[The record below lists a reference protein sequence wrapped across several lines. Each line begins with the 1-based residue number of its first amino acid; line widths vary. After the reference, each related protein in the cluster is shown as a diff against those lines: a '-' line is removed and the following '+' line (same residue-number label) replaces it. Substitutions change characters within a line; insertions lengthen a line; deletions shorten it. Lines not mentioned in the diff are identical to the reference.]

1 MLEQARAAFDQALS
15 LAQGWL
21 LSPAAWTQF
30 GLLIGAYG
38 LSVLANRIIMPRLR
52 QILTPD
58 ESSLSVLSKARR
70 FLLLFT
76 PLLLPL
82 IAYALTAA
90 GEQVTRSLF
99 GSGDVIAFGK
109 RVFLF
114 LAARI
119 LVKQIVT
126 DPFLKLLGRFILIPI
141 AALYAVGLL
150 GVINTALINSVISLG
165 NISFSAMS
173 LLRGAI
179 AGSLLFWLGSWS
191 NSQSSTYIEKQPMR
205 PAIRQLSIKAI
216 EFSIFGLAFLLLM
229 NIMGINLA
237 SLAVIGGAVGVGL
250 GFGLQKIASNFISG
264 VILLVE
270 GQTTVGDLV
279 RMNGGET
286 GKVVKMTARATVLA
300 AEDGSWI
307 IVPNEDFITTRVVNY
322 SDAGTVHRYEAA
334 FRVAYGADIN
344 LIPALIKSAI
354 ATHPAV
360 LAAPNGPDCEL
371 RAFGPDGIEFAAEF
385 WVDGALDG
393 KKYISDVLF
402 LIWNALQANNIA
414 MPKPGA

>member
-1 MLEQARAAFDQALS
+1 MLEQARTALDRAFA

-30 GLLIGAYG
+30 GLLIAAYA
-38 LSVLANRIIMPRLR
+38 LSVLANRMIVPRLTR
-52 QILTPD
+52 LLTPATD
-58 ESSLSVLSKARR
+58 SQSLLSKARR
-70 FLLLFT
+70 FLLLFS

-82 IAYALTAA
+82 IAYGLTAA

-99 GSGDVIAFGK
+99 GAGDVIAFGK

-119 LVKQIVT
+119 LVKQIIS
-126 DPFLKLLGRFILIPI
+126 DPFLNLLGRFILIPI

-150 GVINTALINSVISLG
+150 DVISLALTNSVISLG

-173 LLRGAI
+173 LLRGLI

-191 NSQSSTYIEKQPMR
+191 NGQSSTYIEKQPLR
-205 PAIRQLSIKAI
+205 PALRQLSIKAI
-216 EFSIFGLAFLLLM
+216 EFSIFGVAFLLLM

-334 FRVAYGADIN
+334 FCVAYGTDIN
-344 LIPALIKSAI
+344 QIPGLINAAI

-360 LAAPNGPDCEL
+360 LTAPNGPDCEL
-371 RAFGPDGIEFAAEF
+371 RAFGPEGIAFAAEF

-402 LIWNALQANNIA
+402 LIWNTLQAQNIA

>member
-1 MLEQARAAFDQALS
+1 MLEQARTALDRAFA

-30 GLLIGAYG
+30 GLLIAAYA
-38 LSVLANRIIMPRLR
+38 LSVLANRMIVPRLTR
-52 QILTPD
+52 LLTPATD
-58 ESSLSVLSKARR
+58 SQSLLSKARR
-70 FLLLFT
+70 FLLLFS

-82 IAYALTAA
+82 IAYGLTAA

-99 GSGDVIAFGK
+99 GAGDVIAFGK

-119 LVKQIVT
+119 LVKQIIS
-126 DPFLKLLGRFILIPI
+126 DPFLNLLGRFILVPI

-150 GVINTALINSVISLG
+150 DVISLALTNSVISLG

-173 LLRGAI
+173 LLRGLI

-191 NSQSSTYIEKQPMR
+191 NGQSSTYIEKQPLR
-205 PAIRQLSIKAI
+205 PALRQLSIKAI

-334 FRVAYGADIN
+334 FCVAYGTDIN
-344 LIPALIKSAI
+344 QIPGLINAAI

-360 LAAPNGPDCEL
+360 LTAPNGPDCEL
-371 RAFGPDGIEFAAEF
+371 RAFGPEGIAFAAEF

-402 LIWNALQANNIA
+402 LIWNTLQAQNIA

>member
-1 MLEQARAAFDQALS
+1 MLEQARTALDRAFA

-30 GLLIGAYG
+30 GLLIAAYA
-38 LSVLANRIIMPRLR
+38 LSVLANRMIVPRLTR
-52 QILTPD
+52 LLTPATD
-58 ESSLSVLSKARR
+58 SQSLLSKARR
-70 FLLLFT
+70 FLLLFS

-82 IAYALTAA
+82 IAYGLTAA

-99 GSGDVIAFGK
+99 GAGDVIAFGK

-119 LVKQIVT
+119 LVKQIIS
-126 DPFLKLLGRFILIPI
+126 DPFLNLLGRFILVPI

-150 GVINTALINSVISLG
+150 DVISLALTNSVISLG

-173 LLRGAI
+173 LLRGLI

-191 NSQSSTYIEKQPMR
+191 NGQSSTYIEKQPLR
-205 PAIRQLSIKAI
+205 PALRQLSIKAI
-216 EFSIFGLAFLLLM
+216 EFSIFGVAFLLLM

-334 FRVAYGADIN
+334 FCVAYGTDIN
-344 LIPALIKSAI
+344 QIPGLINAAI

-360 LAAPNGPDCEL
+360 LTAPNGPDCEL
-371 RAFGPDGIEFAAEF
+371 RAFGPEGIAFAAEF

-402 LIWNALQANNIA
+402 LIWNTLQAQNIA

>member
-150 GVINTALINSVISLG
+150 GVINTALTNSVLSLG

-344 LIPALIKSAI
+344 LIPALIKSAV